1 MLYIDEGETERTCK
15 FKACGKKNM
24 GSAKNRV
31 HLISSEASLISVGIA
46 KSFHREMQSEHW
58 KTGEYMPPTFIPLS
72 VPFVDKI
79 AKDIVERKMC
89 FFFMINI

>member
-46 KSFHREMQSEHW
+46 K
-58 KTGEYMPPTFIPLS
+58 
-72 VPFVDKI
+72 
-79 AKDIVERKMC
+79 
-89 FFFMINI
+89 